1 MKSIA
6 VLSGIFLSV
15 AAWSQV
21 RISGT
26 VSDLKGQPI
35 PGVNIILKDTY
46 DGASSA
52 ADGRFS
58 FDTDHTGEQV
68 LMATFVGYKS
78 FERGI
83 TLGTANIVVSV
94 ELQETFSELN
104 AVTITAGAFSANDA
118 SRRTIFRPLDIAT
131 TAGATADIAGALNT
145 LPGTQK
151 VGEEGRLF
159 VRGGDGRET
168 RTFIDGGWVLDAYN
182 VSAPNTPSRGRFLPF
197 MFKGTSFSTGGYS
210 AEYGQA
216 LSSALVLDS
225 HDKAELT
232 RTDIGL
238 LSVGADVSHTQAWER
253 SSLAA
258 KVQYTNLRPYMSM
271 IDQEIDWVRPPLTME
286 GIGVFR
292 QQLGEQGL
300 VKFYGNFTQTDFA
313 LVNHAID
320 DYSQET
326 PYDLRNDYRYGNGS
340 AQTPLNDN
348 WSLRGSMAYA
358 YIRNVTTAGT
368 QRIDDTNKGY
378 HAKAVLEGSVAEK
391 IELKAGVEVIGQ
403 DFRRGL
409 QSPSGDKTRAL
420 NSWIFSG
427 FTEADLYANN
437 NFVAR
442 VGARTEYDQNS
453 GAWSVD
459 PRISIAGKLGRHGQT
474 SLAYGIFRQA
484 PDVNHRLENQQLQS
498 EQASHFI
505 LNYQLI
511 EDNRTFRAEAYYK
524 HYDHLVKFPRQDFS
538 NSENSGNGYATGFE
552 VFWRDNRTFRNIDY
566 WISYSYLDTER
577 DYLNYPVGA
586 TPSFASAHNF
596 SAVYKHFVPRLKT
609 QFGATYSLASP
620 RPYNDPN
627 SNTFNGGRTPF
638 YADLSLN
645 LSYLPKNFLIIHF
658 SCTNVLGR
666 DNIFGYEFSATPD
679 TNGVY
684 AGRPVRQA
692 APRFL
697 FIGVFITLSRDK
709 TLNQL
714 PTL

>member
-258 KVQYTNLRPYMSM
+258 KVQYTNLRPYMSL

>member
-709 TLNQL
+709 TMNQL

>member
-258 KVQYTNLRPYMSM
+258 KVQYTNLRPYMSL

-524 HYDHLVKFPRQDFS
+524 RYDQLVKFPGQDFI

-709 TLNQL
+709 TMNQL

>member
-258 KVQYTNLRPYMSM
+258 KVQYTNLRPYMSL

-427 FTEADLYANN
+427 FTEADLYANI

-709 TLNQL
+709 TMNQL

>member
-1 MKSIA
+1 
-6 VLSGIFLSV
+6 
-15 AAWSQV
+15 
-21 RISGT
+21 
-26 VSDLKGQPI
+26 
-35 PGVNIILKDTY
+35 
-46 DGASSA
+46 
-52 ADGRFS
+52 
-58 FDTDHTGEQV
+58 
-68 LMATFVGYKS
+68 
-78 FERGI
+78 
-83 TLGTANIVVSV
+83 
-94 ELQETFSELN
+94 
-104 AVTITAGAFSANDA
+104 
-118 SRRTIFRPLDIAT
+118 
-131 TAGATADIAGALNT
+131 
-145 LPGTQK
+145 
-151 VGEEGRLF
+151 
-159 VRGGDGRET
+159 
-168 RTFIDGGWVLDAYN
+168 
-182 VSAPNTPSRGRFLPF
+182 
-197 MFKGTSFSTGGYS
+197 
-210 AEYGQA
+210 
-216 LSSALVLDS
+216 
-225 HDKAELT
+225 
-232 RTDIGL
+232 
-238 LSVGADVSHTQAWER
+238 
-253 SSLAA
+253 
-258 KVQYTNLRPYMSM
+258 
-271 IDQEIDWVRPPLTME
+271 
-286 GIGVFR
+286 
-292 QQLGEQGL
+292 
-300 VKFYGNFTQTDFA
+300 
-313 LVNHAID
+313 
-320 DYSQET
+320 
-326 PYDLRNDYRYGNGS
+326 
-340 AQTPLNDN
+340 
-348 WSLRGSMAYA
+348 MAYA

-709 TLNQL
+709 TMNQL

>member
-104 AVTITAGAFSANDA
+104 AVTITAGDFSANDA

-258 KVQYTNLRPYMSM
+258 KVQYTNLRPYMSL

-709 TLNQL
+709 TMNQL